1 MTHDKVSGVEKFITD
16 FVGVLTAMIGVV
28 ALAEALLNLEAIT
41 GTLPLVTG
49 TILSLLAI
57 GFGIILTT
65 HGATKALRQMRK
77 TLENIKN

>member
-1 MTHDKVSGVEKFITD
+1 MTQNKISEVEKFITD
-16 FVGVLTAMIGVV
+16 FVGVLTAMIGVA
-28 ALAEALLNLEAIT
+28 ALAETLLNLELIK

-49 TILSLLAI
+49 TILSLLVI

-65 HGATKALRQMRK
+65 HGATKALTQMRK